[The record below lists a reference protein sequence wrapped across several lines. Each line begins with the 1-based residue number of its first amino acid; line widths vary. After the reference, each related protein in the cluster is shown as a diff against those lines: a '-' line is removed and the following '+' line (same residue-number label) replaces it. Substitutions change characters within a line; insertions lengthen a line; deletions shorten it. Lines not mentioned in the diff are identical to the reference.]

1 MNIKGI
7 VKSLIK
13 KHNTNDPFQ
22 LCECLNIVLRFEN
35 LGSLL
40 GYYDTNYRIHT
51 IHINQNISA
60 SLQRFVCAH
69 VLGHALMHRDANVP
83 FLRAHTFYCTDK
95 LERQANTFAIE
106 LLLPD
111 EYIQDHKDITVFN
124 LARLSGIPM
133 GLEELKNT
141 GRIDFYGRN

>member
-1 MNIKGI
+1 
-7 VKSLIK
+7 
-13 KHNTNDPFQ
+13 
-22 LCECLNIVLRFEN
+22 
-35 LGSLL
+35 
-40 GYYDTNYRIHT
+40 
-51 IHINQNISA
+51 
-60 SLQRFVCAH
+60 
-69 VLGHALMHRDANVP
+69 MHRDANVP

-133 GLEELKNT
+133 GLEELKKT
-141 GRIDFYGRN
+141 GRIDFYGRNQN